1 MNQGELLSAF
11 LIDLQRIFRTKIV
24 PKELSY
30 SQALSILVIPDDGI
44 EMSELAWVMGLE
56 NSTVTRLIGRL
67 ESNGFVK
74 REKSEVD
81 KRSIIVFLKS
91 KGIKIQKN
99 IEKKSDEIG
108 QEIFQNDTD
117 IQKETI
123 LENLS
128 LFQWALKKTFLKIIL
143 INGFFSGLSALPS

>member
-99 IEKKSDEIG
+99 IEKKSDEIC

-128 LFQWALKKTFLKIIL
+128 LFQWALKKTFLKR
-143 INGFFSGLSALPS
+143 